1 MDAFTNLIDEPLHY
15 SKIRTR
21 TNKVKKSDCGKIWDE
36 RLQGGKWKGNVL
48 ATRQITHLLFVNP
61 MQRKNRAR
69 LQITTEVSHSRRS
82 IIFNIILYNIFIDP
96 KQVAIIQSRLKNTI
110 EIVKYQQL

>member
-1 MDAFTNLIDEPLHY
+1 MFLQRDKLHIY
-15 SKIRTR
+15 CLLTR
-21 TNKVKKSDCGKIWDE
+21 CNEKTY
-36 RLQGGKWKGNVL
+36 
-48 ATRQITHLLFVNP
+48 
-61 MQRKNRAR
+61 